1 MSSFKWAR
9 AVAPGPRSS
18 GQSTKHLCDESHE
31 CDEGREYVKAVKL
44 SDNVSILKGPGWRVW
59 GRGLR
64 TSQPSTQAMKAMR
77 AMKAV
82 NT

>member
-1 MSSFKWAR
+1 M
-9 AVAPGPRSS
+9 VPGPRSS

-44 SDNVSILKGPGWRVW
+44 SDDVSIFKGPGWRVR

-64 TSQPSTQAMKAMR
+64 ASQPSTQAMKAMR